1 MKRPRRLDVLYHLL
15 FPLSANYSGFNV
27 FRYITF
33 RAAMAALLALLV
45 SFLLGP
51 G

>member
-1 MKRPRRLDVLYHLL
+1 MLYLL
-15 FPLSANYSGFNV
+15 LVPLARDAVVFNV

-33 RAAMAALLALLV
+33 RAAMATMSAIV
-45 SFLLGP
+45 ISFVLGR